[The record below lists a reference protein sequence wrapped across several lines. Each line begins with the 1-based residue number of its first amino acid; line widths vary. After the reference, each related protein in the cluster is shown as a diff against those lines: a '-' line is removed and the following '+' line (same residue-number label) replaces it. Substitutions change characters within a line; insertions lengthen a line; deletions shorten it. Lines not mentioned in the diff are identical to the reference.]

1 MDEEKV
7 GDAELQS
14 KIMITVT
21 KRHEQL
27 NEIKKY
33 YSINNTE
40 LYKNTINFGKKIS
53 LIEQLYTKS
62 DYRFKCENILSLA
75 LSLGRVID
83 LNNSIK
89 TILISLKIFEE
100 HQIFLKN
107 LKLTKNYITKIFE
120 NNESIPLTQN
130 ELMKERIKVNS
141 ENNTPSFKMISDF
154 YNSLNNNE
162 SNFYKYFEKYLSF
175 EDQKQ
180 SLEDYTSMFTKITSG
195 SFSQSYKFYSR
206 VKPSFD
212 FDYPSIIVTAC
223 DIYFMLYTKM
233 IDKVCS
239 HQNVFIYLKKLD
251 QEIVQHFISVVYYDL
266 DILSQ
271 FLFNK
276 EKESLN

>member
-107 LKLTKNYITKIFE
+107 LGLTKNYITKIFE

-212 FDYPSIIVTAC
+212 FDNPSIIVTAC